1 MNELIMIIVG
11 IILLY
16 YLDIKYIVIILL
28 AFFILNDYKNI
39 KKKVIDIVKPNK
51 KEKIEYTDKISEI
64 LNKLKKYEKTSKNQ
78 YLRGLYYWKK
88 FIKKIKK
95 LENDKLLNFNQYF
108 DRAFDYLKQSV
119 NYFHSINVDVK
130 ERELLHGIKRGD
142 YTNAKKTKEIASL
155 AKELYN
161 EGYLILYNLSL
172 RLNERWKE
180 NPNIN
185 NKQIVLDHP
194 LPFNSEDSSF
204 DFFI

>member
-28 AFFILNDYKNI
+28 AFFIFNDYKNI

-51 KEKIEYTDKISEI
+51 KEKIEYTDKISET
-64 LNKLKKYEKTSKNQ
+64 LNKLKKYEKTSNNQ

-95 LENDKLLNFNQYF
+95 LEDDKLLNFNQYF

-142 YTNAKKTKEIASL
+142 YTNAKKTIKLYSSL
-155 AKELYN
+155 
-161 EGYLILYNLSL
+161 
-172 RLNERWKE
+172 
-180 NPNIN
+180 
-185 NKQIVLDHP
+185 
-194 LPFNSEDSSF
+194 
-204 DFFI
+204 

>member
-28 AFFILNDYKNI
+28 AFFIFNDYNKI
-39 KKKVIDIVKPNK
+39 KKKVTDLVKPNK

-194 LPFNSEDSSF
+194 LPLNSEDSSF